1 MALHH
6 STDRILTTHV
16 GSLPRPERLLSANT
30 DRQNGSLSEDD
41 FQKVLAEEVE
51 AVVKKQV
58 ETGIDIVNDGEYGH
72 STTRN
77 NDFGSWWTYSFLRT
91 GGLELTDTSE
101 EELFATPGNG
111 RLNSFKVRRDWN
123 KYADFYSTLNLRNE
137 NDGVFPVATGPLTY
151 IGQED
156 VAADVRNVSNAVK
169 STGATEGFVAALSPG
184 SAARIGN
191 KYYKTDKEWLF
202 AWADVLK
209 EEYKAIAGAGLSIQ
223 IDDPS
228 FAESWDQLVPE
239 PTIEQYIEF
248 TELAVEAQN
257 YALAD
262 IPEDQ
267 VRFHL
272 CWGSWHGPH
281 STDIELKHILPTLL
295 ELKVGGFTFEAANAR
310 HAHEWKEWEK
320 VDLGKKILYPG
331 CVSHSTNVVEH
342 PELVAQR
349 IEQFAS
355 VVPKEN
361 IVAST
366 DCGLGGRLHEDI
378 AWAKL
383 RSLTE
388 GAAIASERLF

>member
-228 FAESWDQLVPE
+228 FAEAWDQLVPE